1 MKYQAAQKRHSGE
14 SYYHHPIE
22 VALIAAKL
30 SCKTEIIEASLLYDI
45 VEDTDITI
53 NQIVFLFGTK
63 IAKLVNTLT
72 KLYDI
77 GTKKIKISEEHALQK
92 LHQSEGLDAWYIK
105 YSCSLADRLHKMQT
119 LHRIKS
125 REQEKRIALDTLH
138 DFIPLARLARV
149 TRIEQELYALAS
161 KILEEI

>member
-1 MKYQAAQKRHSGE
+1 
-14 SYYHHPIE
+14 
-22 VALIAAKL
+22 
-30 SCKTEIIEASLLYDI
+30 
-45 VEDTDITI
+45 
-53 NQIVFLFGTK
+53 
-63 IAKLVNTLT
+63 
-72 KLYDI
+72 
-77 GTKKIKISEEHALQK
+77 
-92 LHQSEGLDAWYIK
+92 
-105 YSCSLADRLHKMQT
+105 MQT